1 MVELA
6 FPALAIL
13 VHTRPNRVYRRS
25 NGSVMNKVGIPHEMR
40 PDMAVTDLAYAILKK
55 GGKAMHFKDLIS
67 GVMTVKSLNQANSGK
82 LIAQMHT
89 EINLDSRFV
98 HQGGGEWGL
107 REWQKGKVVRIS
119 TASGREDEDD
129 EFMDD
134 DEREEE
140 ADDSDED
147 GFDEDEY
154 EDEKESEE
162 D

>member
-1 MVELA
+1 MVELP
-6 FPALAIL
+6 FPALANFVQL
-13 VHTRPNRVYRRS
+13 RSHRVYCRS

-67 GVMTVKSLNQANSGK
+67 GVMAVKSLNQANSGK

-107 REWQKGKVVRIS
+107 REWQKGKVVRIA
-119 TASGREDEDD
+119 TASGREDDD
-129 EFMDD
+129 EEFLD
-134 DEREEE
+134 DEEHEEE

-154 EDEKESEE
+154 EEEREPEDE
-162 D
+162 